1 MSPRRLQANL
11 YIIMQAH
18 EVKTKKPRA
27 TKKVVGRGGKR
38 GKTSGRGT
46 KGQDARAGH
55 RKRPQMRDTIKK
67 LPKLRGEGVSR
78 NQFKTES
85 VHYVVLNIGV
95 LSIEFKAGETVTP
108 KILLERALVEKKG
121 NKIPIIKILGSGEL
135 DKKLNI
141 RGCLISESAKNAVE
155 KLGGTVK

>member
-1 MSPRRLQANL
+1 
-11 YIIMQAH
+11 MQAH
-18 EVKTKKPRA
+18 EVKTRKPRA
-27 TKKVVGRGGKR
+27 VKKVVGRGGKR

-85 VHYVVLNIGV
+85 THYVVLNIGI
-95 LSIEFKAGETVTP
+95 LNLEFKAGDRITP
-108 KILLERALVEKKG
+108 KVLLEHALVEKKG
-121 NKIPIIKILGSGEL
+121 NKVPVIKILGSGVL
-135 DKKLNI
+135 DKKFDI
-141 RGCLISESAKNAVE
+141 RGCLISESAKAAIE